1 VKEIF
6 ANAIACPVCKGFT
19 TEVYVEGEDQDLE
32 SSTIG
37 SSRKSISP
45 GSILRCHTCRF
56 GFRPMRSSPEQLGEL
71 YRQMDP
77 EVYELELEGRDRTA
91 QRHLRIV
98 HQYVRAGRLLDV
110 GCASGLFL
118 AHASRA
124 GWEVTGIEPNEKLC
138 EEAGKNLDGKGKVQC
153 ATMETA
159 RLEGRFDAITLW
171 DVLEHVPDPVRFL
184 LDCCRVLQLNGYL
197 FLNVPDLD
205 SREARILGKR
215 WPLLLPEHLNYFNR
229 QSLQLCAE
237 QATLTPVLFGR
248 RRAWFSLKYLAFR
261 LAQHGILGSRL
272 LQGAAKGPLAQIV
285 VPVSLG
291 ETFAVLRAE
300 RGGQGDAP

>member
-1 VKEIF
+1 MKEML
-6 ANAIACPVCKGFT
+6 ADAVACPVCKGFAT
-19 TEVYVEGEDQDLE
+19 DVYVDGEDQNLE
-32 SSTIG
+32 TSTIG
-37 SSRKSISP
+37 SSRKSIRP
-45 GSILRCHTCRF
+45 GRILRCRNCRF
-56 GFRPMRSSPEQLGEL
+56 GFRQMRSSPKQLGEL

-77 EVYELELEGRDRTA
+77 EVYELELEGRKRTA

-98 HQYVRAGRLLDV
+98 RQHVRAGRLLDV

-118 AHASRA
+118 AHALRA

-138 EEAGKNLDGKGKVQC
+138 QQAEKNLNGMGKVLC

-159 RLEGRFDAITLW
+159 CFEGRFDAITLW

-184 LDCCRVLQLNGYL
+184 LDCCRLLQSNGYV

-205 SREARILGKR
+205 SREARILRKR

-229 QSLQLCAE
+229 KSLQLCAE

-248 RRAWFSLKYLAFR
+248 RPAWFSLRYLAFR

-272 LQGAAKGPLAQIV
+272 LQGAAKGPLGHVV
-285 VPVSLG
+285 VPLPLG
-291 ETFAVLRAE
+291 EMFAVLRAG
-300 RGGQGDAP
+300 RSALGDAR